1 METAFRKLLAQ
12 LEAPKGEMLKETD
25 FQFQQFKWK

>member
-12 LEAPKGEMLKETD
+12 LEAPKREKLKEKD
-25 FQFQQFKWK
+25 FQRFG

>member
-12 LEAPKGEMLKETD
+12 LEAPKREMLKEKD
-25 FQFQQFKWK
+25 CQRVEWK

>member
-1 METAFRKLLAQ
+1 MEMAFRKLLAQ

-25 FQFQQFKWK
+25 FQQFKWK